1 MSSSFAEEASLAE
14 ENSQDT
20 AGSGSAP
27 GAFLLAS
34 ELIASVPPSNVS
46 NFIPSMVDFEHPLV
60 RCLSMLSGLLQRPIS
75 SEALKAGLP
84 HANEAFTPE
93 RAVRAAERAGLS
105 ARIVRRPHLTRILP
119 VTLPCILLL
128 KGGTCCV
135 LQNVSR
141 SQADILLPEAG
152 GTSKTVAVA
161 ELQEQYTGYALFA
174 RTEARFDERA
184 PDTKLSEPRPR
195 YWGSLWLVRPIVMP
209 VIRARIRH

>member
-1 MSSSFAEEASLAE
+1 MLA
-14 ENSQDT
+14 
-20 AGSGSAP
+20 
-27 GAFLLAS
+27 
-34 ELIASVPPSNVS
+34 
-46 NFIPSMVDFEHPLV
+46 
-60 RCLSMLSGLLQRPIS
+60 GLLQRPIS

-93 RAVRAAERAGLS
+93 LAVRAAERAGLS

-174 RTEARFDERA
+174 RPEARFDERA
-184 PDTKLSEPRPR
+184 PDTTLSEI
-195 YWGSLWLVRPIVMP
+195 G
-209 VIRARIRH
+209 RASCRERVCQYL